1 MLHFVRR
8 HARSWVIWIFIAII
22 IGVFSLWGV
31 DSVVRDPSLESAV
44 AVVGEHSVLQVDL
57 QRAEMNLLENY
68 RNLYKEAFTPQMKE
82 ALNLRQQALDGLID
96 RQLLIDHAS
105 TMGLEI
111 SDQQLRDAIVDNPSF
126 QRDGRFDKELYLRI
140 LRYARQTP
148 AEYESGRREDMIVQ
162 QLQGLITDGVSVSD
176 EEVRED
182 ILGRE
187 ERTKVA
193 FVKFKA
199 SDYTMKV
206 DLGEEDFKKYYEDN
220 KTKYAE
226 PERIKIEYVAYSP
239 DRFEDGVEVDEAA
252 VTASY
257 EANKEKK
264 YSQPHEVRA
273 RHILRRLEEGADDA
287 KKKEARELLEG
298 LRKRV
303 VDEKADFAEL
313 AKESSEDPGSKD
325 SGGDLGFF
333 SKGRMVEA
341 FEKAAFSLQPGQTSE
356 IVETPFGL
364 HLIQVTE
371 VREARVKP
379 IDEVRSE
386 IENELRTEKARGV
399 AGEAAK
405 TDHAAASKEGG
416 SLETAATARGLE
428 LQKPD
433 PRPRNAPFPGLGS
446 SLPFSSAL
454 WAVNP
459 GALVEPADVNGTWVV
474 ARVVE
479 KLPAGTQPYEQAK
492 DRVESELRREKGTD
506 LAKQAAD
513 EFLAKV
519 RAAGSLKTAAE
530 GSEREVEESG
540 EIARSGRYVPG
551 IGGNDDLKAAIAG
564 LTEEKRLADQTFTV
578 AGDVV
583 VVELLERTRPTD
595 EKIAEQMDKTRDTL
609 LSRKQQQVFLAYIEE
624 LKAKAAVEI
633 FPDRLAQVPAV

>member
-1 MLHFVRR
+1 MLHFVRQ
-8 HARSWVIWIFIAII
+8 HARSWVVWIFIAII

-31 DSVVRDPSLESAV
+31 DAVVRGPSLESAV
-44 AVVGEHSVLQVDL
+44 AVVGEQPVLQVDL

-68 RNLYKEAFTPQMKE
+68 RQVYKEAFTPQMKQ

-96 RQLLIDHAS
+96 RRLLIDHADA
-105 TMGLEI
+105 MGLEI

-162 QLQGLITDGVSVSD
+162 QLQGLITDGVSVTD

-182 ILGRE
+182 IVGRE
-187 ERTKVA
+187 ERTKVS

-199 SDYTMKV
+199 SDYTMTV
-206 DLGEEDFKKYYEDN
+206 DLGEDDFKKYYEDN

-226 PERIKIEYVAYSP
+226 PERIKIEYVAYTP
-239 DRFEDGVEVDEAA
+239 DRFEEGIEIDDAA
-252 VTASY
+252 IGASY

-264 YSQPHEVRA
+264 YAQPHEVRA
-273 RHILRRLEEGADDA
+273 RHILRRVAEDADDA
-287 KKKEARELLEG
+287 KKKEARDLLEG

-313 AKESSEDPGSKD
+313 AKENSEDPGSKD
-325 SGGDLGFF
+325 AGGDLGFF
-333 SKGRMVEA
+333 SKGRMVEG

-356 IVETPFGL
+356 IVETPFGF

-379 IDEVRSE
+379 LDEVKGE
-386 IENELRTEKARGV
+386 IEKELRTEKARGL
-399 AGEAAK
+399 AGDAAK
-405 TDHAAASKEGG
+405 ADHAAAAKEGG
-416 SLETAATARGLE
+416 SLETAATARGLQIE
-428 LQKPD
+428 QPD

-446 SLPFSSAL
+446 SMPFSNAL
-454 WAVNP
+454 WAANP
-459 GALVEPADVNGTWVV
+459 GSMIEPTDVNGTWVV

-492 DRVESELRREKGTD
+492 ERVETELRREKGTE
-506 LAKQAAD
+506 LAKKAAD

-519 RAAGSLKTAAE
+519 REAGSLKAAADAN
-530 GSEREVEESG
+530 ERQVEESG

-551 IGGNDDLKAAIAG
+551 VGASDELKGAISG
-564 LTEEKRLADQTFTV
+564 LTDQKKLADQSFTV

-583 VVELLERTRPTD
+583 VVELAERTKPTD
-595 EKIAEQMDKTRDTL
+595 EKINEEMDQTRDTL
-609 LSRKQQQVFLAYIEE
+609 LARKQQQVFMAYLEE
-624 LKAKAAVEI
+624 LKAKTTVEV
-633 FPDRLAQVPAV
+633 FPDRLEQVPAV